1 MANEL
6 VRDLGG
12 FAGREEYT
20 AAANGTNGDIVY
32 TGSGRAA
39 LVCDTGD
46 FLAGESVPV
55 TTDALVRVDSAA
67 ATTFAA
73 GAVVNYNTTTKLAVA
88 SGTAG
93 TSAIGRAEVA
103 KVANETSVLVRLN
116 QA

>member
-12 FAGREEYT
+12 FSGREEYT
-20 AAANGTNGDIVY
+20 AAAAGTNGDIVF
-32 TGSGRAA
+32 TGSGKAA
-39 LVCDTGD
+39 LVCDTSD
-46 FLAGESVPV
+46 FAAGETVAV
-55 TTDALVRVDSAA
+55 TTDALVRVDSAS

-73 GAVVNYNTTTKLAVA
+73 GAAVNYNTSTKLAVA

-93 TSAIGRAEVA
+93 TSQIGKAEVA

-116 QA
+116 